1 MERASSWRFFASDSD
16 ILLDALEN
24 EIYELSTMPANSH
37 SGQINHSELYFL
49 YNFVYNQVN
58 SSILVSDIND
68 RNIRMRFHGRRLY
81 SVRKS
86 IMKNKGKKIVAVAL
100 SLVMMIPFAFSQTTV
115 TKAAGGSQ
123 TTVVSTPDKVLKLT
137 AESNTEDKKLS
148 LERGQEVK
156 LKLTATSEMEI
167 EEIVG
172 NLNFVDAQ
180 GKEEKCFTLSGVEA
194 DNWNAGFGA
203 DVSFLTFRPSSTKT
217 VKAND
222 VIATITLKSI
232 KSVDSVTVEYTITN
246 MKAKTTGTTAAT
258 VGATGTVTCAKMENA
273 LAKTRGVT
281 LEMDATSTQ
290 RIYTFNSANSKE
302 FSLPVRIK
310 DNTGFNAM
318 KVKITY
324 DSRKLNYKS
333 YKVSSKALIYLH
345 YMTEY
350 QGVDSD
356 GNGVVT
362 ISFVGTDDTTMTG
375 DFLTLN
381 FSIGRNATA
390 DEGQN
395 TSTLQC
401 EITEL
406 QNASESENLKK
417 ASNNCTITF
426 EEGSKRGDV
435 NQDGK
440 INLIDV
446 TYALQIYNEVRPN
459 PSKEQLDLADVNGD
473 NTLTLVDVL
482 MLLKKCN
489 GENITFA

>member
-1 MERASSWRFFASDSD
+1 M
-16 ILLDALEN
+16 
-24 EIYELSTMPANSH
+24 
-37 SGQINHSELYFL
+37 
-49 YNFVYNQVN
+49 
-58 SSILVSDIND
+58 
-68 RNIRMRFHGRRLY
+68 
-81 SVRKS
+81 RKS
-86 IMKNKGKKIVAVAL
+86 MMKNKGKKIVAVAL
-100 SLVMMIPFAFSQTTV
+100 SLAMMIPLAFSQTTV

-123 TTVVSTPDKVLKLT
+123 TTTVPTPDKVLKLT
-137 AESNTEDKKLS
+137 VENNTADKKLS

-156 LKLTATSEMEI
+156 LKLTAVSDMEV

-172 NLNFVDAQ
+172 NLSFVDTNGA
-180 GKEEKCFTLSGVEA
+180 EVKCFSLSEVEA

-203 DVSFLTFRPSSTKT
+203 DVSVLSFRPSSAKT

-232 KSVDSVTVEYTITN
+232 KSVDSVTAEYTITN
-246 MKAKTTGTTAAT
+246 MKAKTAGTTAAT

-395 TSTLQC
+395 KSILTC

-440 INLIDV
+440 INLLDV
-446 TYALQIYNEVRPN
+446 TYALQIYNGVRPN
-459 PSKEQLDLADVNGD
+459 PTKEQQDLADVNGD
-473 NTLTLVDVL
+473 NKLTLVDVL

>member
-1 MERASSWRFFASDSD
+1 M
-16 ILLDALEN
+16 
-24 EIYELSTMPANSH
+24 
-37 SGQINHSELYFL
+37 
-49 YNFVYNQVN
+49 
-58 SSILVSDIND
+58 
-68 RNIRMRFHGRRLY
+68 
-81 SVRKS
+81 RKS
-86 IMKNKGKKIVAVAL
+86 MMKNKGKKIVAVAL
-100 SLVMMIPFAFSQTTV
+100 SLAMMIPLAFSQTTV

-123 TTVVSTPDKVLKLT
+123 TTTVPTPDKVLKLT
-137 AESNTEDKKLS
+137 VENNTADKKLS

-156 LKLTATSEMEI
+156 LKLTAVSDMEV

-172 NLNFVDAQ
+172 NLSFVDTNGA
-180 GKEEKCFTLSGVEA
+180 EVKCFSLSEVEA

-203 DVSFLTFRPSSTKT
+203 DVSVLSFRPNSAKT
-217 VKAND
+217 VKANE

-232 KSVDSVTVEYTITN
+232 KSVDAVTAKYAVTS
-246 MKAKTTGTTAAT
+246 MKAKTTGASAAT
-258 VGATGTVTCAKMENA
+258 VDETGDVTCAMQNA
-273 LAKTRGVT
+273 LAAARGVT
-281 LEMDATSTQ
+281 LEMDTTSKQ
-290 RIYTFNSANSKE
+290 KLYTFNSDELKV
-302 FSLPVRIK
+302 FSLPVKIK

-324 DSRKLNYKS
+324 DSRK
-333 YKVSSKALIYLH
+333 LIYLH

-362 ISFVGTDDTTMTG
+362 ISFVGTEDTTLTG

-381 FSIGRNATA
+381 FGIGRNASSDA
-390 DEGQN
+390 GQN
-395 TSTLQC
+395 TTTVKC

-417 ASNNCTITF
+417 GSNNCEITF

-435 NQDGK
+435 NQDGQ

-446 TYALQIYNEVRPN
+446 TYALQFYNGVRN
-459 PSKEQLDLADVNGD
+459 LTTEQQALADVNGD
-473 NTLTLVDVL
+473 KKVTLVDVL

-489 GENITFA
+489 GENINFS

>member
-1 MERASSWRFFASDSD
+1 
-16 ILLDALEN
+16 
-24 EIYELSTMPANSH
+24 
-37 SGQINHSELYFL
+37 
-49 YNFVYNQVN
+49 
-58 SSILVSDIND
+58 
-68 RNIRMRFHGRRLY
+68 
-81 SVRKS
+81 
-86 IMKNKGKKIVAVAL
+86 
-100 SLVMMIPFAFSQTTV
+100 
-115 TKAAGGSQ
+115 
-123 TTVVSTPDKVLKLT
+123 
-137 AESNTEDKKLS
+137 
-148 LERGQEVK
+148 
-156 LKLTATSEMEI
+156 
-167 EEIVG
+167 
-172 NLNFVDAQ
+172 
-180 GKEEKCFTLSGVEA
+180 
-194 DNWNAGFGA
+194 
-203 DVSFLTFRPSSTKT
+203 
-217 VKAND
+217 
-222 VIATITLKSI
+222 
-232 KSVDSVTVEYTITN
+232 
-246 MKAKTTGTTAAT
+246 
-258 VGATGTVTCAKMENA
+258 
-273 LAKTRGVT
+273 
-281 LEMDATSTQ
+281 
-290 RIYTFNSANSKE
+290 
-302 FSLPVRIK
+302 
-310 DNTGFNAM
+310 
-318 KVKITY
+318 
-324 DSRKLNYKS
+324 
-333 YKVSSKALIYLH
+333 
-345 YMTEY
+345 MTEY

-440 INLIDV
+440 INLLDV

>member
-1 MERASSWRFFASDSD
+1 M
-16 ILLDALEN
+16 
-24 EIYELSTMPANSH
+24 
-37 SGQINHSELYFL
+37 
-49 YNFVYNQVN
+49 
-58 SSILVSDIND
+58 SDINY
-68 RNIRMRFHGRRLY
+68 NSIRMRFQGRRLY
-81 SVRKS
+81 NMEKS
-86 IMKNKGKKIVAVAL
+86 KMINRGKKIVAVAL
-100 SLVMMIPFAFSQTTV
+100 SFMMMIPFAFSQTTV
-115 TKAAGGSQ
+115 TKAAGASQ
-123 TTVVSTPDKVLKLT
+123 ATTAPTPDKVLKLT
-137 AESNTEDKKLS
+137 VENNTADKKLS

-156 LKLTATSEMEI
+156 LKLTATSDMEV

-172 NLNFVDAQ
+172 NLSFVDTNGA
-180 GKEEKCFTLSGVEA
+180 EVKCFSLSEVEA

-203 DVSFLTFRPSSTKT
+203 DVSVLSFRPNSTKT
-217 VKAND
+217 VKANE

-232 KSVDSVTVEYTITN
+232 KSVDAVTAKYAVTS
-246 MKAKTTGTTAAT
+246 MKAKTTGASAAT
-258 VGATGTVTCAKMENA
+258 GDVTCAMQNA
-273 LAKTRGVT
+273 LAAARGVT
-281 LEMDATSTQ
+281 LEMDTTSKQ
-290 RIYTFNSANSKE
+290 KLYTFNSDELKV
-302 FSLPVRIK
+302 FSLPVKIK

-324 DSRKLNYKS
+324 DSRKLTYKS

-362 ISFVGTDDTTMTG
+362 ISFVGTEDTTLTG

-381 FSIGRNATA
+381 FGIGRNASSDA
-390 DEGQN
+390 GQN
-395 TSTLQC
+395 TTTVKC

-417 ASNNCTITF
+417 ASNECVITF

-435 NQDGK
+435 NQDGQ

-446 TYALQIYNEVRPN
+446 TYALQFYNGVRN
-459 PSKEQLDLADVNGD
+459 LTTEQQALADVNGD
-473 NTLTLVDVL
+473 KKVTLVDVL

-489 GENITFA
+489 GENINFS

>member
-1 MERASSWRFFASDSD
+1 MEKSK
-16 ILLDALEN
+16 
-24 EIYELSTMPANSH
+24 M
-37 SGQINHSELYFL
+37 IN
-49 YNFVYNQVN
+49 
-58 SSILVSDIND
+58 
-68 RNIRMRFHGRRLY
+68 R
-81 SVRKS
+81 
-86 IMKNKGKKIVAVAL
+86 GKKIVAVAL
-100 SLVMMIPFAFSQTTV
+100 SLAMMIPLAFSQTTV

-123 TTVVSTPDKVLKLT
+123 TTTVPTPDKVLKLT
-137 AESNTEDKKLS
+137 VETNTEDKKVS

-156 LKLTATSEMEI
+156 MKLTATSDMEI

-172 NLNFVDAQ
+172 NLKFVDAQ

-194 DNWNAGFGA
+194 DQWNAGFGA
-203 DVSFLTFRPSSTKT
+203 DVSVLTFRPSSAKT

-232 KSVDSVTVEYTITN
+232 KSVDSVTAEYAITN
-246 MKAKTTGTTAAT
+246 MRAKTTGTTAAAVAT
-258 VGATGTVTCAKMENA
+258 TGTVPCAMQNA
-273 LAKTRGVT
+273 LASTRGVT
-281 LEMDATSTQ
+281 LEMDATSKQ
-290 RIYTFNSANSKE
+290 RIYTFNSANLKE

-395 TSTLQC
+395 KSILKC

-417 ASNNCTITF
+417 ASNDCIITF

-440 INLIDV
+440 INLLDV
-446 TYALQIYNEVRPN
+446 TYALQIYNGVRPN
-459 PSKEQLDLADVNGD
+459 PTKEQQDLADVNGD
-473 NTLTLVDVL
+473 NKLTLVDVL

>member
-1 MERASSWRFFASDSD
+1 MEKSK
-16 ILLDALEN
+16 
-24 EIYELSTMPANSH
+24 M
-37 SGQINHSELYFL
+37 IN
-49 YNFVYNQVN
+49 
-58 SSILVSDIND
+58 
-68 RNIRMRFHGRRLY
+68 R
-81 SVRKS
+81 
-86 IMKNKGKKIVAVAL
+86 GKKIVAVAL
-100 SLVMMIPFAFSQTTV
+100 SFMMMIPFAFSQTTV
-115 TKAAGGSQ
+115 TKAAGASQ
-123 TTVVSTPDKVLKLT
+123 ATTAPTPDKVLKLT
-137 AESNTEDKKLS
+137 VENNTADKKLS

-156 LKLTATSEMEI
+156 LKLTATSDMEV

-172 NLNFVDAQ
+172 NLSFVDTNGA
-180 GKEEKCFTLSGVEA
+180 EVKCFSLSEVEA

-203 DVSFLTFRPSSTKT
+203 DVSVLSFRPNSTKT
-217 VKAND
+217 VKANE

-232 KSVDSVTVEYTITN
+232 KSVDAVTAKYAVTS
-246 MKAKTTGTTAAT
+246 MKAKTTGASAAT
-258 VGATGTVTCAKMENA
+258 GDVTCAMQNA
-273 LAKTRGVT
+273 LAAARGVT
-281 LEMDATSTQ
+281 LEMDTTSKQ
-290 RIYTFNSANSKE
+290 KLYTFNSDELKV
-302 FSLPVRIK
+302 FSLPVKIK

-324 DSRKLNYKS
+324 DSRKLTYKS

-362 ISFVGTDDTTMTG
+362 ISFVGTEDTTLTG

-381 FSIGRNATA
+381 FGIGRNASSDA
-390 DEGQN
+390 GQN
-395 TSTLQC
+395 TTTVKC

-417 ASNNCTITF
+417 ASNECVITF

-435 NQDGK
+435 NQDGQ

-446 TYALQIYNEVRPN
+446 TYALQFYNGVRN
-459 PSKEQLDLADVNGD
+459 LTTEQQALADVNGD
-473 NTLTLVDVL
+473 KKVTLVDVL

-489 GENITFA
+489 GENINFS